1 VRRNLRTLGG
11 VALVAVLAVAAAACQ
26 DSGSDSGSG
35 SGEKCGGKL
44 AIFGAFSGGNSGL
57 VLPSRDAA
65 KLAVEKFN
73 AANSDCKVELVEFD
87 TEGDPAK
94 ATPVASQVAGDQ
106 SFLGVIGGHFSGET
120 RATAPTYEQAGLAM
134 VAPSATATDL
144 STKGWKVFHRV
155 VGNDDSQG
163 PAAAKYMK
171 DVWKSTKIFIV
182 DDGTAYGQALAAKV
196 SSTVGTPIGSDK
208 VQEKQTNFSS
218 TVGKV
223 KNSGADAVFYGGYT
237 NEAAPFLKQLRA
249 AGVTAKFI
257 AGDGVND
264 PAFPTGAG
272 ATESEGAVVT
282 CPCLPSD
289 KSKGTFQADF
299 KAKYGAAPGVYAAEG
314 WDATTVFLD
323 AFKAGKNTRK
333 DILDFVTA
341 YDKDGVTKRIKF
353 DDKGE
358 ITASN
363 LVIWAYV
370 VKGGQIVADQEVK

>member
-1 VRRNLRTLGG
+1 MRRNLRTLGG
-11 VALVAVLAVAAAACQ
+11 VALVAVLAVATAACQ

-73 AANSDCKVELVEFD
+73 AANSNCKVELVEFD

-94 ATPVASQVAGDQ
+94 ATPVASQVAGDA

-120 RATAPTYEQAGLAM
+120 RATAPAYEQAGLAM

-155 VGNDDSQG
+155 VGNDDTQG

-171 DVWKSTKIFIV
+171 DVWKATKIFVV
-182 DDGTAYGQALAAKV
+182 DDGTAYGAALAAKV
-196 SSTVGTPIGSDK
+196 TSTVGTPIGSDK
-208 VQEKQTNFSS
+208 VQEKQTNFAA
-218 TVGKV
+218 TVTKV

-257 AGDGVND
+257 GGDGIND

-282 CPCLPSD
+282 CPCLPPD
-289 KSKGTFQADF
+289 KSKGTFAADF
-299 KAKYGAAPGVYAAEG
+299 KTKYGAAPGVYAAEG
-314 WDATTVFLD
+314 WDATTIFLD

>member
-11 VALVAVLAVAAAACQ
+11 VALVAVLAVAAAACE

-44 AIFGAFSGGNSGL
+44 AIFGAFSRGNSGL

-73 AANSDCKVELVEFD
+73 TANSDCKVDLVEFD

-171 DVWKSTKIFIV
+171 DVWKAQKIFVV
-182 DDGTAYGQALAAKV
+182 DDGTAYGAALAAKV
-196 SSTVGTPIGSDK
+196 SSTIGTPIGSDK

-237 NEAAPFLKQLRA
+237 NEAAPFLKQLRG

-257 AGDGVND
+257 GGDGIND

-282 CPCLPSD
+282 CPCLPGD
-289 KSKGTFQADF
+289 KSKGSFQADF

-314 WDATTVFLD
+314 WDATTIFLD

-333 DILDFVTA
+333 DILDFVSA

>member
-163 PAAAKYMK
+163 PAAAKYIK
-171 DVWKSTKIFIV
+171 DVWKATKIFVV
-182 DDGTAYGQALAAKV
+182 DDGTAYGAALAAKV
-196 SSTVGTPIGSDK
+196 TQTIGTPIGSDK

-257 AGDGVND
+257 GGDGIND

-272 ATESEGAVVT
+272 ASESEGAVVT
-282 CPCLPSD
+282 CPCLPGD
-289 KSKGTFQADF
+289 KSKGSFQGDF

-358 ITASN
+358 IVASN